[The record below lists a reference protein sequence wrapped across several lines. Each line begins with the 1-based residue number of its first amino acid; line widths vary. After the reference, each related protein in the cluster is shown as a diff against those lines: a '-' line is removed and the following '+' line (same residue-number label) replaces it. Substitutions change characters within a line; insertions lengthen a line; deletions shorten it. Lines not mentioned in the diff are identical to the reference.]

1 MLHNSI
7 AYTRSSLSE
16 RIHRFIAESEMCGVT
31 RVDSFVDVTT
41 DVPLAGGLGA
51 LEVAL
56 EVKRAF
62 LGRVDFRVGAYAP
75 FGFRQNDTREIE
87 LFEHAI
93 TLADFIGTSPERDDP
108 SFYRAEPD
116 HIGLQRHLEWTL
128 AWAVANE
135 KPIHYHLD
143 QQVNPNERGTE
154 ALINAIQRSAL
165 RERIVALGTDEPLVW
180 AVHCISPSTYAR
192 TRRETLATKMA
203 ELRVGLVCCPSA
215 ALSMRTLSIFD
226 APVHKSIADVLL
238 LLDHGVIVRLGT
250 DNVDDIFLPAT
261 VLDPRR
267 ELATLADALRF
278 YHVAILA
285 KIACG
290 KALSVE
296 EREAVASHLENE
308 RQYVE
313 SLRGVG
319 PFPFEV

>member
-1 MLHNSI
+1 MLDGGGGG
-7 AYTRSSLSE
+7 TRSPRDEKEPKPEGPPKDGPEPNETLDSALGG
-16 RIHRFIAESEMCGVT
+16 RNCG
-31 RVDSFVDVTT
+31 
-41 DVPLAGGLGA
+41 
-51 LEVAL
+51 
-56 EVKRAF
+56 
-62 LGRVDFRVGAYAP
+62 GRNAK
-75 FGFRQNDTREIE
+75 
-87 LFEHAI
+87 
-93 TLADFIGTSPERDDP
+93 SDP
-108 SFYRAEPD
+108 
-116 HIGLQRHLEWTL
+116 
-128 AWAVANE
+128 AVANE
-135 KPIHYHLD
+135 KPVHYHLD

-165 RERIVALGTDEPLVW
+165 RERIVALGADEPLVW
-180 AVHCISPSTYAR
+180 VVHCISPSTYAR

-267 ELATLADALRF
+267 EVATLADALRF

-296 EREAVASHLENE
+296 ERDAVASHLEHE
-308 RQYVE
+308 RQYVA